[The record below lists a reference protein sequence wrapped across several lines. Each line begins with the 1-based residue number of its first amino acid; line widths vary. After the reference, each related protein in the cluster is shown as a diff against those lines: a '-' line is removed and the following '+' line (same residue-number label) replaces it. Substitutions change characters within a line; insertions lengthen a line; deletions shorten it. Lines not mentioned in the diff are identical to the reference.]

1 MADWNHDAADPV
13 VRMLSQAGIGVSPGG
28 IAANLDELLDDPPS
42 ESDVRDALDELER
55 RGVVRRLD
63 GAYYL
68 LTDHGRDYVEREFE
82 EMGVGFIE

>member
-1 MADWNHDAADPV
+1 MSDFENEAAERV
-13 VRMLSQAGIGVSPGG
+13 IRVLSQAGVGVSPGG
-28 IAANLDELLDDPPS
+28 IAANLAAVVDDPPS
-42 ESDVRDALDELER
+42 ESAVCAALDELER
-55 RGVVRRLD
+55 RDLVRRLD